1 MTQRTRQHEVAIA
14 LQSDKLPGDYATLA
28 VQIEDAGFD
37 VLSIYGD
44 LWYQPPLV
52 PLVIAAQATSRLRLG
67 PASLNPYTLHP
78 VEIAGQIAMLD
89 WISDGRAYLGLS
101 RGAWLEDIGVRQ
113 SRPLAH
119 LQDAVAVVQRLLS
132 GERTEYAGE
141 TAQLSAEHQL
151 RYPLRREQVPILIGS
166 WGRRT
171 LTWAGAF
178 ADEVKV
184 GGSTN
189 PDLVPTVRDWLDTGA
204 GTPGTAAS
212 STHTRIV
219 FGAVTV
225 IDDDRDLARKRVRRD
240 MALYLPVVAPLDP
253 TVSLDPELLARIDRL
268 VQTGDHDAAGG
279 LIPDAI
285 LERFA
290 FAGDAADIVRQ
301 AMALFDAGVDR
312 VEFGTPHGLTAE
324 RGIQLLGEQVL
335 PVLRAAAR

>member
-14 LQSDKLPGDYATLA
+14 LQSDKLPGDYAALA
-28 VQIEDAGFD
+28 LQVEQAGFD

-52 PLVIAAQATSRLRLG
+52 PLVIAAQATQRLRLG

-89 WISDGRAYLGLS
+89 WVSNGRAYLGLS

-113 SRPLAH
+113 TRPLAH
-119 LQDAVAVVQRLLS
+119 LQDTVAVVQRLLS
-132 GERTEYAGE
+132 GERVEVAGE

-151 RYPLRREQVPILIGS
+151 RYPRRRPQVPILIGS

-171 LTWAGAF
+171 LTWAGGF
-178 ADEVKV
+178 ADEVKI

-189 PDLVPTVRDWLDTGA
+189 PDLVATVRTWLNSGA
-204 GTPGTAAS
+204 QAGERSAS
-212 STHTRIV
+212 ATRIV
-219 FGAVTV
+219 LGAVTV
-225 IDDDRDLARKRVRRD
+225 IDDDRDLARRRVRRD

-253 TVSLDPELLARIDRL
+253 TVALDPELLARIDRL
-268 VQTGDHDAAGG
+268 VQTGNPDAAGA
-279 LIPDAI
+279 LIPDVI

-301 AMALFDAGVDR
+301 AMALFDAGVER
-312 VEFGTPHGLTAE
+312 VEFGTPHGFTAE
-324 RGIQLLGEQVL
+324 RGIHLLGEQVL
-335 PVLRAAAR
+335 PVLRAATR